1 MYLILL
7 RRVLFPADLR
17 RNSFFSILHLQCLSV
32 SMALGLHIPRF
43 GQVYPGLTELHKK
56 TCLQHEFTSG
66 SDMTES

>member
-1 MYLILL
+1 
-7 RRVLFPADLR
+7 
-17 RNSFFSILHLQCLSV
+17 
-32 SMALGLHIPRF
+32 MALGLRIPRF